1 MKYNRTVFQALAM
14 IGQFG
19 INILV
24 PVGACSFAGG
34 VLDRW
39 LGTSFLV
46 IILFFVGAVA
56 GFWNIYRFSRKIF
69 DKAMKKHIFIG
80 ADRDP
85 GKNGKEKQERSR
97 MKEWLLKVNRTLFE
111 LETGILLF
119 ALACQVVI
127 AFFPQRGEWSRGL
140 WIGILRHVYVL
151 FICGT
156 AWIRDFL
163 LRRKGQQVILA
174 DRVC

>member
-1 MKYNRTVFQALAM
+1 MYEKVSFQEQACGRKRHLKYNRTVFQALAM

-69 DKAMKKHIFIG
+69 
-80 ADRDP
+80 
-85 GKNGKEKQERSR
+85 EKQSDEEAYLHRGRSR
-97 MKEWLLKVNRTLFE
+97 SRKE
-111 LETGILLF
+111 
-119 ALACQVVI
+119 
-127 AFFPQRGEWSRGL
+127 
-140 WIGILRHVYVL
+140 
-151 FICGT
+151 
-156 AWIRDFL
+156 
-163 LRRKGQQVILA
+163 RKGKA
-174 DRVC
+174 GEK

>member
-24 PVGACSFAGG
+24 PVGACSFVGG

-69 DKAMKKHIFIG
+69 
-80 ADRDP
+80 
-85 GKNGKEKQERSR
+85 EKQSDEEAYLHRGRSG
-97 MKEWLLKVNRTLFE
+97 K
-111 LETGILLF
+111 
-119 ALACQVVI
+119 
-127 AFFPQRGEWSRGL
+127 
-140 WIGILRHVYVL
+140 
-151 FICGT
+151 
-156 AWIRDFL
+156 
-163 LRRKGQQVILA
+163 RRKGKA
-174 DRVC
+174 GEK